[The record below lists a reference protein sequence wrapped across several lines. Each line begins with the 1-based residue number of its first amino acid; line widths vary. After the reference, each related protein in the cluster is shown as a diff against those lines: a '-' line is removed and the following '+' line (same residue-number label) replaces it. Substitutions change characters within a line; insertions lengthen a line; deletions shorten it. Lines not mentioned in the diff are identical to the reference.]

1 VHAQPDNT
9 EPASSQ
15 QPNSSKIIW
24 KSFSKLGVFV
34 GCEVAAHVEAVSI
47 SVLLIDIDG
56 LFLSVLAVAEGL
68 SLLHAA
74 CLFEVAR
81 LLPALLIASTI
92 EQLF

>member
-1 VHAQPDNT
+1 
-9 EPASSQ
+9 
-15 QPNSSKIIW
+15 
-24 KSFSKLGVFV
+24 
-34 GCEVAAHVEAVSI
+34 
-47 SVLLIDIDG
+47 
-56 LFLSVLAVAEGL
+56 VAEGL